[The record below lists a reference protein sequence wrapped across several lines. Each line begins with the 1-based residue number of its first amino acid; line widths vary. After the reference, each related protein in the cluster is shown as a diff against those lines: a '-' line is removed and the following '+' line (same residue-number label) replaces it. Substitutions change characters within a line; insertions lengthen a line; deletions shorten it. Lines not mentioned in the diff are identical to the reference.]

1 MIINSPPILPSTT
14 PLAWWVGRLIV
25 LLCLAMPMVPVLAQ
39 TSDPFA
45 PLTTD
50 GQQTQAGI
58 MKILNYLA
66 WFGLLGVVFM
76 AFYGKGKF
84 PIGWAAVIVAAIL
97 ISGIPWMFVVSR
109 ILSWA
114 DIQYYTKQKGRRI
127 PFLSD
132 WLDRLWLR
140 MIESRRP
147 KSPTSGS
154 SE

>member
-1 MIINSPPILPSTT
+1 MAGESSFFAVVLPAIWFSGMGYM
-14 PLAWWVGRLIV
+14 WLIEHWQKLDSDATSEGV
-25 LLCLAMPMVPVLAQ
+25 LDQLLNLVTVLPVL
-39 TSDPFA
+39 P
-45 PLTTD
+45 
-50 GQQTQAGI
+50 
-58 MKILNYLA
+58 
-66 WFGLLGVVFM
+66 
-76 AFYGKGKF
+76 
-84 PIGWAAVIVAAIL
+84 VIVAAIL

>member
-1 MIINSPPILPSTT
+1 MTEYKPSVRTQIVVLATFFAVVLPAIWFSGMGYM
-14 PLAWWVGRLIV
+14 WLIEHWQKLDSDATSEGV
-25 LLCLAMPMVPVLAQ
+25 LDQLLNLVTVLPVL
-39 TSDPFA
+39 P
-45 PLTTD
+45 
-50 GQQTQAGI
+50 
-58 MKILNYLA
+58 
-66 WFGLLGVVFM
+66 
-76 AFYGKGKF
+76 
-84 PIGWAAVIVAAIL
+84 VIVAAIL

>member
-1 MIINSPPILPSTT
+1 MLATFFAVVLPAIWFSGMGYMWLIEHWQKLDSDAT
-14 PLAWWVGRLIV
+14 PEGV
-25 LLCLAMPMVPVLAQ
+25 LDQLLNLVTVLPVL
-39 TSDPFA
+39 P
-45 PLTTD
+45 
-50 GQQTQAGI
+50 
-58 MKILNYLA
+58 
-66 WFGLLGVVFM
+66 
-76 AFYGKGKF
+76 
-84 PIGWAAVIVAAIL
+84 VIVAAIL

>member
-1 MIINSPPILPSTT
+1 MTEYKPSVRTQIVMLATFFAVVLPAIWFSGMGYM
-14 PLAWWVGRLIV
+14 WLIEHWQKLDSDATSEGV
-25 LLCLAMPMVPVLAQ
+25 LDQLLNLVTVLPVL
-39 TSDPFA
+39 P
-45 PLTTD
+45 
-50 GQQTQAGI
+50 
-58 MKILNYLA
+58 
-66 WFGLLGVVFM
+66 
-76 AFYGKGKF
+76 
-84 PIGWAAVIVAAIL
+84 VIVAAIL